1 MKRAT
6 NMEKSL
12 PVELGTMDGF
22 EETTETIDYT
32 NASDATL
39 VQRALQHDMRAYET
53 LVRRHY
59 QNAYRTALLLT
70 HNADV
75 ALDISQE
82 AFVRVHRNLKRFNP
96 DKPFG
101 AWLYQIVKNLCLNF
115 LQRHRKRWR
124 VFTDVFTEKAPS
136 LPDAG
141 DSPLNK
147 LLKDEKRQQ
156 VWKALQKLS
165 AAEREI
171 IILKDFNDFTYEEI
185 ADALQIPMGTV
196 MSRLFYAR
204 KKLARLLGGHHETD

>member
-1 MKRAT
+1 
-6 NMEKSL
+6 
-12 PVELGTMDGF
+12 MDGF
-22 EETTETIDYT
+22 DETVEPVDYT
-32 NASDATL
+32 RVSDAVL
-39 VQRALQHDMRAYET
+39 VQRALQRDMRAYEV
-53 LVRRHY
+53 LVQRHY

-70 HNADV
+70 HNPEV

-82 AFVRVHRNLKRFNP
+82 AFVRVHRNLNRFDP

-115 LQRHRKRWR
+115 LQRYRRRWR
-124 VFTDVFTEKAPS
+124 VFSDVFTEKAPS

-141 DSPLNK
+141 ASPLNQ
-147 LLKDEKRQQ
+147 LLRDEQRQQ
-156 VWKALQKLS
+156 VWNALQKLS

-171 IILKDFNDFTYEEI
+171 IILKDFNDFSYEEI
-185 ADALQIPMGTV
+185 AEALQIPVGTV